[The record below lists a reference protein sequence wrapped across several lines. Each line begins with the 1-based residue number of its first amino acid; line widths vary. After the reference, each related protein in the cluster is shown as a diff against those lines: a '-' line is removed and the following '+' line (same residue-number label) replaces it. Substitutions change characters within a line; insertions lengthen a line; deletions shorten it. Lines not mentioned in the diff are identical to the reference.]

1 MMALAQVEGPTL
13 RQPPKGFC
21 GSLPR
26 SVPNPV
32 ILGSFMYA
40 CLFQAGKHA
49 SSSLSVAVKA
59 VIAVAQVAQWGANL
73 VFLFV
78 CKPQSQL
85 FQFSHKR

>member
-26 SVPNPV
+26 SVPDPV
-32 ILGSFMYA
+32 ILRYA
-40 CLFQAGKHA
+40 CLFQAAKHA

-59 VIAVAQVAQWGANL
+59 VIAVARVAQWGANF

-85 FQFSHKR
+85 FQFSHET